1 MPYASLASENLMI
14 KKKLFEWLGAI
25 TAIAYSLLVAA
36 NIGVEFFGFVLLLLS
51 ALSLGFWAYLGKH
64 KGILLLQL
72 FYVLA
77 AVIGMIRW
85 F

>member
-1 MPYASLASENLMI
+1 MLKSKRL
-14 KKKLFEWLGAI
+14 EWLGAI

-36 NIGVEFFGFVLLLLS
+36 NVGLEFFGFALLMLS
-51 ALSLGFWAYLGKH
+51 AVALAFWAYLGKH
-64 KGILLLQL
+64 KAILILQL

-77 AVIGMIRW
+77 AVIGMVRW